1 MRPPPTPVETVMP
14 SRLDVPVPAPFHASP
29 TVSPMAS
36 LWISTR
42 SAANSSA
49 RRLRSGKPR
58 QAGMLSGETS
68 PEGPTMGPA
77 AATPIPS
84 RSAGWTSAPR
94 SAAAAQASRA
104 SYSDSGSVPVGDGT
118 RPRPKI
124 RPVSSTTAAASLVP
138 PTSSASTTA
147 IGSPYRPSPGGAM
160 ALLDLEQLLA
170 NRVHHRLHPRVQVQ
184 LLEDVADVVLDG
196 VLGDV
201 ELFGDVAVVVA
212 LGAQLEDLH
221 LALGEPRGGD
231 LLLLVGAL
239 DHGRELIE
247 ELGGH
252 GGRDQRLALGDRADR
267 VGDLLDRDLLEQ
279 VAVGAGLDGVVQV
292 GFLVG
297 DGQHQ
302 DLGVR
307 DEVLDGLGRLDAA

>member
-1 MRPPPTPVETVMP
+1 M
-14 SRLDVPVPAPFHASP
+14 PVPAPFQCSP

-68 PEGPTMGPA
+68 PEGHTMGPA

-104 SYSDSGSVPVGDGT
+104 SYSGSGSVPVGEGT
-118 RPRPKI
+118 RPRPRI

-147 IGSPYRPSPGGAM
+147 IGSPTDLRPEAPCRYLISSSFSRTAYTT
-160 ALLDLEQLLA
+160 ASI
-170 NRVHHRLHPRVQVQ
+170 
-184 LLEDVADVVLDG
+184 
-196 VLGDV
+196 
-201 ELFGDVAVVVA
+201 
-212 LGAQLEDLH
+212 
-221 LALGEPRGGD
+221 
-231 LLLLVGAL
+231 
-239 DHGRELIE
+239 RECRCSFSRML
-247 ELGGH
+247 
-252 GGRDQRLALGDRADR
+252 RMW
-267 VGDLLDRDLLEQ
+267 
-279 VAVGAGLDGVVQV
+279 
-292 GFLVG
+292 FLTVFS
-297 DGQHQ
+297 
-302 DLGVR
+302 
-307 DEVLDGLGRLDAA
+307 EM